1 MIDYF
6 ENDGWGLDP
15 WGVDGTSDQWHED
28 NATAQG
34 SDSIAPTFE
43 MI

>member
-1 MIDYF
+1 MIDYY

-15 WGVDGTSDQWHED
+15 WGVDGTADQWHED

-34 SDSIAPTFE
+34 GD
-43 MI
+43 